1 MSKQTN
7 SKTVSW
13 EMKWVMGKW
22 LTKPYQSLRLDVGL
36 LTGYKEAHWLRNVPL
51 TSYSSSYTAKPQP
64 SSIIIMP
71 AQRNAYHSITSSGSF
86 VMRASL
92 HNRDRFSS
100 ARDDLS
106 RPYPSYE
113 DVYLRS
119 NSSNPGLDEFQDLGL
134 NNFLVTQRRV
144 VRRKLEHLQLTPY
157 QGSLLS

>member
-13 EMKWVMGKW
+13 EMKWVVGKC
-22 LTKPYQSLRLDVGL
+22 LTNPYQSFAVDVGL
-36 LTGYKEAHWLRNVPL
+36 LTGYKAAHWLRNVPL
-51 TSYSSSYTAKPQP
+51 MSHSSSYTATHQP
-64 SSIIIMP
+64 TNYSSIMP
-71 AQRNAYHSITSSGSF
+71 AQRNTYQSIASSGSF

-119 NSSNPGLDEFQDLGL
+119 NTSNPGSDEFQDLGL
-134 NNFLVTQRRV
+134 NNFLVAQRRV
-144 VRRKLEHLQLTPY
+144 AR
-157 QGSLLS
+157 

>member
-13 EMKWVMGKW
+13 EMKWVMGKC
-22 LTKPYQSLRLDVGL
+22 LTKPYQSFGLGVGL
-36 LTGYKEAHWLRNVPL
+36 LTGYKGAHWLRNVPL
-51 TSYSSSYTAKPQP
+51 TSYSSSYTAKPP
-64 SSIIIMP
+64 PILIIMP
-71 AQRNAYHSITSSGSF
+71 AQRNAYQSIASLGSF

-113 DVYLRS
+113 DVHLRS
-119 NSSNPGLDEFQDLGL
+119 NTSNPGSDEFQDLGL
-134 NNFLVTQRRV
+134 NDFLVTQRRV
-144 VRRKLEHLQLTPY
+144 AR
-157 QGSLLS
+157 